1 MLTIEQRT
9 QQNER
14 VKQRNKRLKNQIKQ
28 VDQRIEQ
35 DRHELN
41 ELLIN
46 LETGLEDRPLSRSHN
61 SVGSSFTRMLDY
73 IDKISTVG
81 TPKDIEFLLE
91 TYRKMAERFYI
102 QYELSLLKEIQEQ
115 QNVQKQSD
123 EARKKMEVLTD
134 IKGTYLETLLETTYK
149 DAVDEEANLTK
160 IFPTQL
166 QKALDK
172 LRFEW
177 QRLNTIAVAS
187 KTITKDKKLIQ
198 ALEVVVES
206 ARFSVGIIA
215 DRIAVVPGDAFA
227 LQFYSYLRNLAV
239 LIVPIY
245 SVQAPWEWSI
255 FWHELAG
262 HKVHRLEKY
271 TSIEINRIREN
282 LKRFYENY
290 RDPKKTPIDRI
301 KLLETITR
309 NNQYVD
315 PVKQENLST
324 RKNNFSQNYLDR
336 VFSGK
341 RLVLRDLGGFE
352 HQFER
357 MLENLPEKF
366 NKFQAYEQIKVD
378 GWCVD
383 WFKELFEDAWSLL
396 AIREPFIPFLTD
408 ILNRHVVTDGRHPL
422 VEVRLKVAKE
432 LLNLMNSDSI
442 AVKQPETVEESAA
455 QQILKFISLLM
466 AASLD
471 FEKPNPNNLSDA
483 WQIYRPRLS
492 DIVGSEIGS
501 YIRKWSDGL
510 TVNVSTEG
518 ARKYTEEFID
528 ELSDEQF
535 KDFIEIFEDE
545 KNQLEAN
552 YEDLL
557 GNKDYQQL
565 LALSFYDVDFGYSTG
580 LTAKFKAD
588 GHTWEVSA
596 VYVANN
602 SSNGVFNITSTPA
615 TTTLLPDRTFSLTDI
630 QSVTTWYSIS
640 SQQFNNNKFS
650 FRKSA

>member
-14 VKQRNKRLKNQIKQ
+14 VKQRNKQDQHQI
-28 VDQRIEQ
+28 
-35 DRHELN
+35 N
-41 ELLIN
+41 ELLIDLDN
-46 LETGLEDRPLSRSHN
+46 GSKGRPLSRSHN
-61 SVGSSFTRMLDY
+61 SVGSSFARMLDY
-73 IDKISTVG
+73 IDKIDMVG
-81 TPKDIEFLLE
+81 TPKDIEFLLT

-115 QNVQKQSD
+115 HNVQKQSD

-134 IKGTYLETLLETTYK
+134 IKGTYLETLLETTHT

-187 KTITKDKKLIQ
+187 KTITKDKTLIQ

-206 ARFSVGIIA
+206 ARFSVGIKA
-215 DRIAVVPGDAFA
+215 DRIAVVPGDSFA

-301 KLLETITR
+301 KLLETITQ

-315 PVKQENLST
+315 PVKQKNLGT
-324 RKNNFSQNYLDR
+324 RKNNFSQNYLHR

-341 RLVLRDLGGFE
+341 RLVLRDLGSFE

-396 AIREPFIPFLTD
+396 AIRDPFIPFLTD
-408 ILNRHVVTDGRHPL
+408 ILSRHVVTDGRHPL
-422 VEVRLKVAKE
+422 VEVRLKVANE
-432 LLNLMNSDSI
+432 LLKLMTSDSV

-492 DIVGSEIGS
+492 DIVGSEIGC
-501 YIRKWSDGL
+501 YISKWSEGL
-510 TVNVSTEG
+510 TVNVSTD
-518 ARKYTEEFID
+518 ARKYTKEFIKK
-528 ELSDEQF
+528 LSDEQF
-535 KDFIEIFEDE
+535 IDFIEIFEDE

-557 GNKDYQQL
+557 GNKDYRQL

-588 GHTWEVSA
+588 GDTWEVSA

-602 SSNGVFNITSTPA
+602 SSNGVFKITSTPA
-615 TTTLLPDRTFSLTDI
+615 TTPLLPDRTFSLTDI

-640 SQQFNNNKFS
+640 SQQFKNNKKF
-650 FRKSA
+650 FTKSA